1 MLELRAGEVL
11 LVLDPA
17 NGGRVV
23 SLTVIGHR
31 LLRTPQD
38 DPGGTHWGS
47 FVMAP
52 WAGRTRHGRFTFD
65 GVDHQLEV
73 NSGEHSIHGTVR
85 QRAWS
90 VEDATTTRAH
100 LKTDFGEGWPFPGWA
115 EQVVTAHEDR
125 IELELSMHA
134 AEGRMPA
141 VGGWHPWWQRR
152 LDGLYGAP
160 AQLELPAASMY
171 VRDAEGIAIPDTV
184 PPPPGPWDDCF
195 TDLSAPP
202 VLRWPGAGGPSSGFE
217 LAVESD
223 CPCVVV
229 YDEPVDA
236 ICVEPQSGPPDALN
250 HGPDVAEPGRP
261 VVVHSTWRFH
271 QGP

>member
-1 MLELRAGEVL
+1 MLELREGDVRL
-11 LVLDPA
+11 LLDPD

-23 SLTVIGHR
+23 SLAVGGLR
-31 LLRTPQD
+31 LLRTPED

-85 QRAWS
+85 ARPWTVDDAGPRRARLS
-90 VEDATTTRAH
+90 C
-100 LKTDFGEGWPFPGWA
+100 DFGPRWPFAGWA
-115 EQVVTAHEDR
+115 EQVFTVHDDR
-125 IELELSMHA
+125 VELDLSLHA
-134 AEGRMPA
+134 ADGPMPA

-152 LDGLYGAP
+152 LAEGEP
-160 AQLELPAASMY
+160 AELDLPAASMY
-171 VRDAEGIAIPDTV
+171 VRDDQGIAVPEKAS

-195 TDLSAPP
+195 TDLSGPP
-202 VLRWPGAGGPSSGFE
+202 VLRWPGALE

-229 YDEPVDA
+229 YDEPADA
-236 ICVEPQSGPPDALN
+236 VCVEPQSGPPDALN
-250 HGPDVAEPGRP
+250 HDPPVAEPGRP
-261 VVVHSTWRFH
+261 VVIHSVWRWSA
-271 QGP
+271 